1 LTLPGVANYKAAVSS
16 WKAAQNAL
24 DVARVSRW
32 GEPSEL
38 EKSTIRISTNI
49 QLRTARSAATAA
61 KWLGGVRCFLGIVG
75 GIAFVASVAS
85 AFLPSQPDPQIIESL
100 NIIQTVTNET
110 LARVKD
116 VQVSLAAVSS
126 ELNRI
131 ETLIASLS
139 CDVAT
144 DLIKGDVAN
153 IKSFWTLYYGDPDP
167 NDPSAMQPTRSSYA
181 GQVLNALALNPQF
194 PYTINAALLRRV
206 DEWADQ
212 VVNAGTGIEPH
223 ILNIYQGLGSEGGTG
238 VIQRCGS
245 KFADAIKNASPL
257 PFDDRAY
264 YQPLMQLVAVSDS
277 VCVKKTSAYQPR
289 TRNRHP
295 PFFLNLQFYASW
307 QARGLQM
314 IREAYHWRAMRLYA
328 QQLNTAIVS
337 TCGGTLTANCA
348 VWRPPAT
355 SDELCAIAVD
365 LPDNSTSPILAAKP
379 VRHGR
384 NGSAA
389 NASVIL
395 CCESACHSLL
405 TPALDSFPNR
415 TASRWRASPTVRKGT
430 CCVRSSWRVRHTLWA
445 MPQAKACAWCS
456 APTGRSTHPGWTH

>member
-1 LTLPGVANYKAAVSS
+1 MSS

-32 GEPSEL
+32 SEPSQL
-38 EKSTIRISTNI
+38 EKDIIRIDANF
-49 QLRTARSAATAA
+49 QLRAARSAATAA

-100 NIIQTVTNET
+100 NIIQAVTNET

-264 YQPLMQLVAVSDS
+264 YQPLMQLVAVSDR
-277 VCVKKTSAYQPR
+277 VCVKKTSAFSTTHKKSTPPLFLEPPVLCIVAGAWPADDPRGLPLESNEALRPTAQHRHCEHVWWHAHRKLCRLEAARNVGRAVRDCNRFAGQLDVAHTSCQTGAPGEEDRVKRPR
-289 TRNRHP
+289 TR
-295 PFFLNLQFYASW
+295 Q
-307 QARGLQM
+307 
-314 IREAYHWRAMRLYA
+314 
-328 QQLNTAIVS
+328 
-337 TCGGTLTANCA
+337 
-348 VWRPPAT
+348 
-355 SDELCAIAVD
+355 
-365 LPDNSTSPILAAKP
+365 
-379 VRHGR
+379 
-384 NGSAA
+384 
-389 NASVIL
+389 
-395 CCESACHSLL
+395 
-405 TPALDSFPNR
+405 
-415 TASRWRASPTVRKGT
+415 
-430 CCVRSSWRVRHTLWA
+430 
-445 MPQAKACAWCS
+445 
-456 APTGRSTHPGWTH
+456 